1 MGVAIIILYTLPYSV
16 SEISVVITSSGVPT
30 VGQSYSL
37 TCSVSGADY
46 LNPTIVY
53 QWFETDDP
61 GVVLA
66 RSVNL
71 QLPPLQLTEDSH
83 YTCQATVSS
92 PYLTEDLTFNQT
104 QDVTIRS
111 KLTMTYEYFISGML
125 LNILAYE

>member
-1 MGVAIIILYTLPYSV
+1 MGVVIINTKYYILYTLPYSV
-16 SEISVVITSSGVPT
+16 SEISVVVTSSGVPT

-53 QWFETDDP
+53 QWFETGDP

-71 QLPPLQLTEDSH
+71 QLPPLQLTDDSH

-92 PYLTEDLTFNQT
+92 SYLTEDLIFNQT

-111 KLTMTYEYFISGML
+111 KLHHDV
-125 LNILAYE
+125 

>member
-1 MGVAIIILYTLPYSV
+1 MGIETIWELHTLTTLNSKYYILYTLLYSV
-16 SEISVVITSSGVPT
+16 SEISVVITYSGVPT

-46 LNPTIVY
+46 LNPNIVY
-53 QWFETDDP
+53 QWFETGDP

-66 RSVNL
+66 RSANL

-83 YTCQATVSS
+83 YTCQATISS

-104 QDVTIRS
+104 LDVTIPS
-111 KLTMTYEYFISGML
+111 KLHHDL
-125 LNILAYE
+125 